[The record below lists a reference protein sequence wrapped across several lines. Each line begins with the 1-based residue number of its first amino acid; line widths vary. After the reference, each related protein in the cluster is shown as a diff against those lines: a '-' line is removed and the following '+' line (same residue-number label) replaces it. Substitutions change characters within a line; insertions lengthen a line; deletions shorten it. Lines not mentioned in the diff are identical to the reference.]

1 MLDIKVLFWYTFS
14 TMKTVKLQV
23 PMDKKVRDG
32 LEIKAHSLGFD
43 SAQAYIRV
51 WAKAEVDGRKVNL
64 DVDDWGVPSPKAVE
78 RLNKAAQEAKSGI
91 NVSEPLSTVKEAMAH
106 LNSL

>member
-1 MLDIKVLFWYTFS
+1 
-14 TMKTVKLQV
+14 
-23 PMDKKVRDG
+23 MDKKVRDG

-64 DVDDWGVPSPKAVE
+64 DVDDWGEPSPKAIARWEKQIKEYESDKKTGKVKSFDNAE
-78 RLNKAAQEAKSGI
+78 EA
-91 NVSEPLSTVKEAMAH
+91 LSYLH
-106 LNSL
+106 GL